1 MIVNFTTATR
11 LWLFAVIAILGSALI
26 GISGVFTISS
36 SGQTTHNNLETIQRQ
51 SHILLAIE
59 NAKMNLL
66 LQVKA
71 FKDTLIRGND
81 PQSYEKYKAEFK
93 QHRADV
99 IHDFVA
105 AKTLM
110 QTLNVNTRNLDELAV
125 LHTQLSDQYQIA
137 LDTFDPKDSAAGQ
150 KIDKMV
156 KGIDRPALAAMDTLV
171 ETSEKQ
177 YSTLITEQ
185 LSFLNETSHTALN
198 RSILI
203 CSVIVLLIVI
213 LALWI
218 NRHVMSQLGGDPAY
232 AANIVKSISEG
243 NLTTAIQLKS
253 DDQTSLLAQMYKMQ
267 VALRQVIEQ
276 IRDASHS
283 LVTSSQQ
290 LAASSHQVAVSSTQQ
305 SDTSTTIS
313 ASVEELTYGI
323 SQVSGSADEAHQ
335 LSSNARDASSNGAK
349 QLQQNI
355 IDIKKI
361 AQSIQEATQSI
372 HKLGSQSEK
381 IYSVIGVIQEIADQT
396 NLLALNAA
404 IEAARAGETGRGFAV
419 VADEVRTLAEKTGQS
434 TAEISNTINTIQRDT
449 KLAIA
454 VMESSASQMQP
465 VIDGVDATGVA
476 MREIEDSTRQVLTS
490 LDQITLIL
498 AEQSKASN
506 DVAQSVE
513 ESAQLNRS
521 NSEAVHEVSNAA
533 HHLKDIAQSLIIS
546 VQRFSI

>member
-335 LSSNARDASSNGAK
+335 LSSNARDASSKGAK

>member
-51 SHILLAIE
+51 SNTLLAIE

-99 IHDFVA
+99 IHDFVV

-185 LSFLNETSHTALN
+185 LSFLDETSHTALN

-361 AQSIQEATQSI
+361 AKSIQEATQSI

>member
-11 LWLFAVIAILGSALI
+11 LWLFAIIAILGSALI

-51 SHILLAIE
+51 SNTLLAIE

-99 IHDFVA
+99 SHDFVV
-105 AKTLM
+105 AKALM
-110 QTLNVNTRNLDELAV
+110 QTLNVNTRNLDELSV

-137 LDTFDPKDSAAGQ
+137 LDAFDPKDSAAGQ
-150 KIDKMV
+150 KIDTMV

-171 ETSEKQ
+171 ETSEQQ

-185 LSFLNETSHTALN
+185 LSFLDETSHTALN
-198 RSILI
+198 RSIII

-355 IDIKKI
+355 IDIKNI